1 VLALGDFIVDR
12 RFRATAQLTVGA
24 RAVTQRAHAV
34 LFNRLSDHR
43 QDLIVKKKTLRFGKG
58 FKVLISNRR
67 VQAAQMVIGPGDS
80 EGHRGADQWL
90 FVLAGTGA
98 AIVGGRQHA
107 LKAHTLL
114 LIEQGE
120 RHEIK
125 NTGRVSLKTINFY
138 SPPGYTKAG
147 DELPRARP

>member
-1 VLALGDFIVDR
+1 
-12 RFRATAQLTVGA
+12 
-24 RAVTQRAHAV
+24 
-34 LFNRLSDHR
+34 
-43 QDLIVKKKTLRFGKG
+43 
-58 FKVLISNRR
+58 LISNRR

-80 EGHRGADQWL
+80 EGGPKNRHRGADQWL

-98 AIVGGRQHA
+98 AIVGGRRHA

-114 LIEQGE
+114 LIEHGE

>member
-1 VLALGDFIVDR
+1 
-12 RFRATAQLTVGA
+12 
-24 RAVTQRAHAV
+24 
-34 LFNRLSDHR
+34 
-43 QDLIVKKKTLRFGKG
+43 VKRKTLRFGKG
-58 FKVLISNRR
+58 FKVLIGNRR

-80 EGHRGADQWL
+80 EGGPKNRHRGADQWL

-98 AIVGGRQHA
+98 AIVGGRRHP

-114 LIEQGE
+114 LIEHGE

-125 NTGRVSLKTINFY
+125 NTGRVPLKTLNFY